1 MKKLICKVCGA
12 EKELSE
18 FRGDKRKKL
27 GVIHTCKVCRRA
39 QDAQN
44 GEMIRWRYRSVKK
57 RAKKFGV
64 IDTLEFNEYA
74 DVFAGDTCTYCG
86 VELNDSN
93 RSVDHVYPM
102 SAGFANGLLNITH
115 CCRECNDRKWT
126 MHVYDFYQSSDKFT
140 DELFREFV
148 RAFTERL
155 ICRELTEQEV
165 DIMIQNFRAEAEE
178 MRRTE
183 NEAKKAGA

>member
-1 MKKLICKVCGA
+1 MKTLICKVCGS
-12 EKELSE
+12 KKPLSE
-18 FRGDKRKKL
+18 FRGDKRTRL
-27 GVIHTCKVCRRA
+27 GVIQTCKTCRNA
-39 QDAQN
+39 MAATN
-44 GEMIRWRYRSVKK
+44 GELVRWRFRSIKR

-64 IDTLEFNEYA
+64 TDTLTFEEYA
-74 DVFAGDTCTYCG
+74 DVFVGDTCTYCG

-102 SAGFANGLLNITH
+102 SKRFANGYLNIVP

-126 MHVYDFYQSSDKFT
+126 MHVYDFYQTSEKFT

-148 RAFTERL
+148 RMFTERL
-155 ICRELTEQEV
+155 IGRELTEQEV

-178 MRRTE
+178 MRRME